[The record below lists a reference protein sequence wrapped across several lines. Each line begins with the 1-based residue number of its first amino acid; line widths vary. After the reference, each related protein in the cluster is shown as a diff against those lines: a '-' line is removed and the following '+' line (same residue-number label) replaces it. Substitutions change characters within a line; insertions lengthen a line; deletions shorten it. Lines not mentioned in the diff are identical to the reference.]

1 MSENTTLLPEVVYEA
16 GEARRPA
23 LVIWREIIRETW
35 QARELTWRL
44 FVRDL
49 SARYRQSV
57 LGYVW
62 AVAPAIA
69 TTVLFVYLK
78 SESFLL
84 IRDPEG
90 MPYPLYVLFGM
101 TIWQLFT
108 GGLMATTQSLANAG
122 SLIGKINFPREALIF
137 SAIGGVLFEFLLRA
151 VLVAAVF
158 VWYAATS
165 PSNVHLAWTVVF
177 LPLLF
182 LPLLLLT
189 VGLGFVFSLLHA
201 MVRDTAT
208 ALTMALSLAFFL
220 VPVIYPP
227 PRFWPKVLVNDLN
240 PVSALLTGCYDLTV
254 QGGLDRPLSV
264 VVASIFSML
273 VFFVG
278 WRIFRIAQPMI
289 AERV

>member
-1 MSENTTLLPEVVYEA
+1 MNENATTLPEVVYEA

-23 LVIWREIIRETW
+23 SVIWYEILSETW
-35 QARELTWRL
+35 GARALTWRL
-44 FVRDL
+44 FIRDL

-101 TIWQLFT
+101 AIWQLFT
-108 GGLMATTQSLANAG
+108 GGLTATTQSLANAG

-137 SAIGGVLFEFLLRA
+137 SAMGGVLFEFLLRV
-151 VLVAAVF
+151 VLVVGVCIWYATTGTGVQLAWTAVF
-158 VWYAATS
+158 V
-165 PSNVHLAWTVVF
+165 
-177 LPLLF
+177 PLL
-182 LPLLLLT
+182 LVPLLLLT
-189 VGLGFVFSLLHA
+189 LGLGFVFSLLHA
-201 MVRDTAT
+201 VVRDTAT
-208 ALTMALSLAFFL
+208 ALTMGLSLAFFL

-240 PVSALLTGCYDLTV
+240 PVSALLTGCYELTT
-254 QGGLDRPLSV
+254 QGELDRPLSV
-264 VVASIFSML
+264 LVAAIFSLL

>member
-1 MSENTTLLPEVVYEA
+1 MSEPTVSLREVVYEP
-16 GEARRPA
+16 GQARRSA
-23 LVIWREIIRETW
+23 MDIWGEIFSEAWR
-35 QARELTWRL
+35 ARELTWRL

-57 LGYVW
+57 LGYAW
-62 AVAPAIA
+62 AIAPAIA

-108 GGLMATTQSLANAG
+108 GGLTQTTQSLANAG
-122 SLIGKINFPREALIF
+122 NLIGKINFPREALIF
-137 SAIGGVLFEFLLRA
+137 SATGGVLFEFLLRA
-151 VLVAAVF
+151 VLVAGVF
-158 VWYAATS
+158 IWYASRTGG
-165 PSNVHLAWTVVF
+165 VGLCWTVVF
-177 LPLLF
+177 VPLL
-182 LPLLLLT
+182 LIPLLLLT
-189 VGLGFVFSLLHA
+189 IGLGFVFSLLHA
-201 MVRDTAT
+201 VVRDTAT

-240 PVSALLTGCYDLTV
+240 PVSALLTGCYELTV
-254 QGGLDRPLSV
+254 KGALERPLSV
-264 VVASIFSML
+264 VMATVFALL

-278 WRIFRIAQPMI
+278 WRIFRLAQPLI

>member
-1 MSENTTLLPEVVYEA
+1 MSERTASLREVVYEP
-16 GEARRPA
+16 GQARRSA
-23 LVIWREIIRETW
+23 MDIWGEIFSEAWR
-35 QARELTWRL
+35 ARELTWRL

-57 LGYVW
+57 LGYAW
-62 AVAPAIA
+62 AIAPAIA

-108 GGLMATTQSLANAG
+108 GGLTQTTQSLANAG
-122 SLIGKINFPREALIF
+122 NLIGKINFPREALIF
-137 SAIGGVLFEFLLRA
+137 SATGGVLFEFLLRV
-151 VLVAAVF
+151 VLVAGVF
-158 VWYAATS
+158 IWYASRTGG
-165 PSNVHLAWTVVF
+165 VGLCWTVVF
-177 LPLLF
+177 VPLL
-182 LPLLLLT
+182 LIPLLLLT
-189 VGLGFVFSLLHA
+189 IGLGFVFSLLHA
-201 MVRDTAT
+201 VVRDTAT

-240 PVSALLTGCYDLTV
+240 PVSALLTGCYELTV
-254 QGGLDRPLSV
+254 KGALERPLSV
-264 VVASIFSML
+264 VMATVFALL

-278 WRIFRIAQPMI
+278 WRIFRLAQPLI

>member
-1 MSENTTLLPEVVYEA
+1 MSEPTVSLREVVYEP
-16 GEARRPA
+16 GQARRSA
-23 LVIWREIIRETW
+23 MDIWGEIFSEAWR
-35 QARELTWRL
+35 ARELTWRL

-62 AVAPAIA
+62 AIAPAIA

-108 GGLMATTQSLANAG
+108 GGLTQTTQSLANAG
-122 SLIGKINFPREALIF
+122 NLIGKINFPREALIF
-137 SAIGGVLFEFLLRA
+137 SATGGVLFEFLLRA
-151 VLVAAVF
+151 VLVAGVF
-158 VWYAATS
+158 IWYASRTGG
-165 PSNVHLAWTVVF
+165 VGLCWTVVF
-177 LPLLF
+177 VPLL
-182 LPLLLLT
+182 LIPLLLLT
-189 VGLGFVFSLLHA
+189 IGLGFVFSLLHA
-201 MVRDTAT
+201 VVRDTAT

-240 PVSALLTGCYDLTV
+240 PVSALLTGCYELTV
-254 QGGLDRPLSV
+254 KGALERPLSV
-264 VVASIFSML
+264 VMATVFALL

-278 WRIFRIAQPMI
+278 WRIFRLAQPLI